1 MSLHSLGVK
10 LQVVDLTVKFPGVQI
25 ILLNSV
31 VFLDSALQVRRVDLH
46 AAQPVLLSCFLHSF
60 DLRKLL
66 KFLIST
72 LTLQLLELT
81 FICL

>member
-1 MSLHSLGVK
+1 VLARLDYLPLCLDFLSLPFDFTLMSLHSLGVK

-46 AAQPVLLSCFLHSF
+46 AA
-60 DLRKLL
+60 
-66 KFLIST
+66 
-72 LTLQLLELT
+72 
-81 FICL
+81 